1 MKRSESHQA
10 VCTLMELSS
19 SPQLGAKRP
28 LEPPKY
34 EIPKKPRGD
43 PSFKAEQSALL
54 LSPNTVGSMA
64 VDLNLISP
72 RPSPQ
77 SSHIPQVLLTPST
90 MTALSAGLG
99 MSGETSMLHQRG
111 EATPDIMSKSN
122 LKVLSSFL
130 ADESPDSITS
140 RTPMTSAP
148 WLSSQLPHLQQLP
161 GRSAEK
167 SGSYQLLSGLGASTG
182 PGQLTTRWQASV
194 CASLEEKD
202 AASKALL
209 APVVSCNPSEVPERL
224 QRVSSPQIA
233 ALPAEPR
240 ILVQQFLR
248 YLAARQGET
257 RPQPV
262 RTTKKAPR
270 EVLSCFDQL
279 SRGSQRPPAQT

>member
-1 MKRSESHQA
+1 MRRSESHQA
-10 VCTLMELSS
+10 VCKLMELSS

-28 LEPPKY
+28 LEPPKN

-43 PSFKAEQSALL
+43 PSFEAEQSALL
-54 LSPNTVGSMA
+54 LSPNTVRSMA
-64 VDLNLISP
+64 VDLNLISS
-72 RPSPQ
+72 RLSPK

-99 MSGETSMLHQRG
+99 VSGETSMLHQRG

-140 RTPMTSAP
+140 RTQMTPAP
-148 WLSSQLPHLQQLP
+148 WLSSQLPHLQQLL
-161 GRSAEK
+161 GRSAEAP
-167 SGSYQLLSGLGASTG
+167 SGLQQLRR
-182 PGQLTTRWQASV
+182 QLTTRWQASV
-194 CASLEEKD
+194 WASLEEED

-209 APVVSCNPSEVPERL
+209 SPVVSCNPSEVPERL
-224 QRVSSPQIA
+224 QRFSSSQIA

-240 ILVQQFLR
+240 VLVQHFLR